1 MPKHVLVT
9 GGAGFVGSHIVD
21 ELVAR
26 GHTVR
31 VLDTLDP
38 QVHGAGAPE
47 PGFRPEYLNPDA
59 ELVDGSCG
67 DRAVIDRAL
76 EGIDVVFHEAA
87 VVGVGQS
94 MYEIDRYVSGNTQ
107 STAVLLQA
115 IVDRLN
121 RAPLERLIVA
131 SSMSIYG
138 EGQYRLPDG
147 SVYAPPMRPDA
158 QLTEKQWD
166 MLSPNGAVAEP
177 EPTSEE
183 KPLQATSVYALS
195 KRDQED
201 YCMLI
206 GGVYGIPT
214 VALRYFNIYGP
225 RQALSNPYTGVA
237 AIFGSCILNGD
248 APIIYEDGCQSRDF
262 VHVSDIVQANMLAS
276 RPNPRRSPV
285 RCSTSVPDGRRTS
298 SSCSS
303 CSRKLSTCRGSS
315 RPFRAN
321 SGPATSAI
329 ATPTSHGFPRPWA
342 THRRSS
348 STPGSPS
355 WPSGCAPNRLRTSRA
370 APPPS
375 WSARGSCDDAG
386 RA

>member
-21 ELVAR
+21 ELVER

-47 PGFRPEYLNPDA
+47 PGFRPEYLNPAA

-67 DRAVIDRAL
+67 DRQTIDRAL

-94 MYEIDRYVSGNTQ
+94 MYEIERYVAANTQ

-115 IVDRLN
+115 IVDRIN
-121 RAPLERLIVA
+121 ESPLERLIVA
-131 SSMSIYG
+131 SSMSLYG

-147 SVYAPPMRPDA
+147 SVYAPSMRPDA
-158 QLTEKQWD
+158 QLAEKQWD
-166 MLSPNGAVAEP
+166 MLGPHGAVAEP

-183 KPLQATSVYALS
+183 KPLHATSVYALS

-201 YCMLI
+201 YCLLI
-206 GGVYGIPT
+206 GGVYDIPT

-237 AIFGSCILNGD
+237 AIFGSCLLNED
-248 APIIYEDGCQSRDF
+248 APIIYEDGRQSRDF
-262 VHVSDIVQANMLAS
+262 VHVSDIVQANMLALEADPAAVAGQVFNVGTGLPTNLLELLELLEKALDVSGIDPIIPGQFRTGDIRHCYADIS
-276 RPNPRRSPV
+276 RISERLGYRPTVDLDTGLSELAV
-285 RCSTSVPDGRRTS
+285 WMRTQ
-298 SSCSS
+298 
-303 CSRKLSTCRGSS
+303 
-315 RPFRAN
+315 
-321 SGPATSAI
+321 SAQNF
-329 ATPTSHGFPRPWA
+329 TR
-342 THRRSS
+342 
-348 STPGSPS
+348 
-355 WPSGCAPNRLRTSRA
+355 RA
-370 APPPS
+370 A
-375 WSARGSCDDAG
+375 AELERKGLV
-386 RA
+386 R

>member
-9 GGAGFVGSHIVD
+9 GGGGFVGSHIVD
-21 ELVAR
+21 ELVVR

-107 STAVLLQA
+107 STAILLQA
-115 IVDRLN
+115 IVDRLD

-147 SVYAPPMRPDA
+147 SVYAPPMRSDA
-158 QLTEKQWD
+158 QLSEKQWE
-166 MLSPNGAVAEP
+166 MRGPSGAVADP
-177 EPTSEE
+177 EPTRED

-201 YCMLI
+201 YCLLI

-262 VHVSDIVQANMLAS
+262 VHVSDIVQANMLALEAEPAAIAGQAFNVGTG
-276 RPNPRRSPV
+276 RPTNLIELLELLEKALDASGIQP
-285 RCSTSVPDGRRTS
+285 SVPGQFRTGDIRH
-298 SSCSS
+298 CYADI
-303 CSRKLSTCRGSS
+303 SRISEALGY
-315 RPFRAN
+315 N
-321 SGPATSAI
+321 PAVELDTGLTELAAWMRTQSAQNL
-329 ATPTSHGFPRPWA
+329 TR
-342 THRRSS
+342 
-348 STPGSPS
+348 
-355 WPSGCAPNRLRTSRA
+355 RA
-370 APPPS
+370 A
-375 WSARGSCDDAG
+375 AELERKGLV
-386 RA
+386 R

>member
-59 ELVDGSCG
+59 ELVDGNCG

-115 IVDRLN
+115 IVDRLD
-121 RAPLERLIVA
+121 RAALERLIVA

-147 SVYAPPMRPDA
+147 SVYAPPMRSDA
-158 QLTEKQWD
+158 QLSEKQWD
-166 MLSPNGAVAEP
+166 MRSPSGAVAEP

-201 YCMLI
+201 YCLLI

-248 APIIYEDGCQSRDF
+248 APIVYEDGLQSRDF
-262 VHVSDIVQANMLAS
+262 VHVSDIVQANMLALEAEPAAIEGQAFNVGTGRPTNLIELLEFLQKALDASGIEPIVPGQFRTGDIRHCYADIS
-276 RPNPRRSPV
+276 RISEALGYNPAV
-285 RCSTSVPDGRRTS
+285 ELDAGLTELAAWMRTQ
-298 SSCSS
+298 
-303 CSRKLSTCRGSS
+303 
-315 RPFRAN
+315 
-321 SGPATSAI
+321 SAQNL
-329 ATPTSHGFPRPWA
+329 TR
-342 THRRSS
+342 
-348 STPGSPS
+348 
-355 WPSGCAPNRLRTSRA
+355 RA
-370 APPPS
+370 A
-375 WSARGSCDDAG
+375 AELERKGLV
-386 RA
+386 R